1 MSYLPEN
8 YPASRETVCFQQAL
22 QPEAEGLWAARD
34 DLLAQLDL
42 WTATWG
48 LDLWEAALGLS
59 NGQGLD
65 LDTRRLTVAAKLQGR
80 TATTPQMIKE
90 VAETLL
96 GVPVEVIE
104 IFDEYTVMVSTPA
117 GYLPRARAVRLRA
130 QLRDIIPAH
139 LDFQVVIPAAAEAAV
154 ALALGPRFSGAAL
167 APYRPDIPPVA
178 MGWTCVPWGVCS
190 VTTLPQAKTEEDM
203 EWVIK
208 S

>member
-65 LDTRRLTVAAKLQGR
+65 LRA
-80 TATTPQMIKE
+80 
-90 VAETLL
+90 L
-96 GVPVEVIE
+96 GGVQ
-104 IFDEYTVMVSTPA
+104 
-117 GYLPRARAVRLRA
+117 R
-130 QLRDIIPAH
+130 H
-139 LDFQVVIPAAAEAAV
+139 HAAA
-154 ALALGPRFSGAAL
+154 GKNRGGHG
-167 APYRPDIPPVA
+167 
-178 MGWTCVPWGVCS
+178 MG
-190 VTTLPQAKTEEDM
+190 
-203 EWVIK
+203 
-208 S
+208 